1 MRATGV
7 GRSLGHTT
15 LCGAS
20 FRATSLGTKV
30 HAGPPSDPGW
40 VASTTLPQCSLTDRT
55 PVPPLPSPGPCRK
68 AEAAHPVVFIES
80 VIRGRETCRSDHQW
94 LTWGCGLGK
103 SKSCQ
108 PPPGH
113 SGQQDPPL
121 PTGSAA
127 NQGQESQVPQARALS
142 TSPLVRPQ
150 AGRAGREWA
159 EPGKLEGVQP
169 PGTKGSALAVLV
181 GVWEVRSRGLA
192 RFGSPR
198 GRSDRRG

>member
-80 VIRGRETCRSDHQW
+80 VIRGRETCRSSVAD
-94 LTWGCGLGK
+94 
-103 SKSCQ
+103 
-108 PPPGH
+108 
-113 SGQQDPPL
+113 
-121 PTGSAA
+121 
-127 NQGQESQVPQARALS
+127 
-142 TSPLVRPQ
+142 
-150 AGRAGREWA
+150 
-159 EPGKLEGVQP
+159 
-169 PGTKGSALAVLV
+169 V
-181 GVWEVRSRGLA
+181 GVWAGEIQVLSASTRTQWTAGPTPPHRQCLQTRVRSPGCPKL
-192 RFGSPR
+192 GP
-198 GRSDRRG
+198 

>member
-68 AEAAHPVVFIES
+68 AEAA
-80 VIRGRETCRSDHQW
+80 DH
-94 LTWGCGLGK
+94 TPA
-103 SKSCQ
+103 
-108 PPPGH
+108 PPPQPRTVQEGRGSSS
-113 SGQQDPPL
+113 SG
-121 PTGSAA
+121 
-127 NQGQESQVPQARALS
+127 VY
-142 TSPLVRPQ
+142 
-150 AGRAGREWA
+150 
-159 EPGKLEGVQP
+159 
-169 PGTKGSALAVLV
+169 
-181 GVWEVRSRGLA
+181 
-192 RFGSPR
+192 
-198 GRSDRRG
+198 